1 MNTLT
6 HVYIMTSHV
15 TCWDKLIVC
24 TQPTPLEEFQLINC
38 LKQTVIKRGV
48 LGCNFIW
55 DICHVGACFQVLV
68 LQAKLYEKR

>member
-1 MNTLT
+1 
-6 HVYIMTSHV
+6 MTSNV
-15 TCWDKLIVC
+15 TGWDKLIVW
-24 TQPTPLEEFQLINC
+24 TQPTPLRGIAINQL

-55 DICHVGACFQVLV
+55 DICHVGACLQVLV